1 MHAPVI
7 SWIILGLLLC
17 KGCIQCRR
25 QHEGQLPS
33 DKQSRDSRVI
43 GSASSGPHCFR
54 IKAGKPSGPVA
65 DVTSSCLRIFKTSR
79 SRMRRNLSRV
89 CRGGLGSENSL
100 APSSGNCDFAENVE
114 ANRRA
119 FEAGSFAHVSPDFKG
134 GIFSEPVLFARSSYE
149 NFHQSLEDEFLSLSR
164 VLVRNPA

>member
-1 MHAPVI
+1 M
-7 SWIILGLLLC
+7 
-17 KGCIQCRR
+17 
-25 QHEGQLPS
+25 
-33 DKQSRDSRVI
+33 I

-100 APSSGNCDFAENVE
+100 APSPGNCDFAENVE
-114 ANRRA
+114 ANRQA
-119 FEAGSFAHVSPDFKG
+119 FEAGSVAHVSLISKG
-134 GIFSEPVLFARSSYE
+134 EYYQSPYSLQEALSKFSTSLWKTNSLACRGSSSEIRLEQHGIQPCIG
-149 NFHQSLEDEFLSLSR
+149 R
-164 VLVRNPA
+164 VQPAS